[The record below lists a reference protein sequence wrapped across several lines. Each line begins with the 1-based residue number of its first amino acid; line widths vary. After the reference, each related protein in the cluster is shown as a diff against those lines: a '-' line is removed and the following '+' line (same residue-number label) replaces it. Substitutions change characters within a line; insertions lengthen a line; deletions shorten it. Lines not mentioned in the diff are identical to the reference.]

1 MTVPLKLQIKEMID
15 RLSFGVTGKVLSSKN
30 LAQSLQTMINAPGI
44 KNIVPKWAE
53 QLSQVRAFRVALI
66 NAYTTCAGHYYP
78 KWSSYFYDEQ
88 FRAHGAAH
96 LLASY
101 RGNATRPEPSEL
113 ANIWA
118 EQITWLSEEA
128 KQKHIDELVPVAS
141 RLLYC
146 LEIEL
151 HDRHEFNPFFKGS
164 QRKDQR
170 PHFTRGTTS
179 QKSQQLRTADTE
191 SRRVNYYR

>member
-1 MTVPLKLQIKEMID
+1 MTGTLKLQLIDMID
-15 RLSFGVTGKVLSSKN
+15 QLSFGITGKVLSSKN

-151 HDRHEFNPFFKGS
+151 HDQPEFKPFFKGS
-164 QRKDQR
+164 QRQDRR
-170 PHFTRGTTS
+170 PHMS
-179 QKSQQLRTADTE
+179 PE
-191 SRRVNYYR
+191 